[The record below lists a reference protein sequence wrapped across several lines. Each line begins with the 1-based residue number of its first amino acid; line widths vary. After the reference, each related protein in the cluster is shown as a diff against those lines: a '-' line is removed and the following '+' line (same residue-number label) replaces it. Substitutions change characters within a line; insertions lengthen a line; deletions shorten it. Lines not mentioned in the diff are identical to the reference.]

1 MNGTGD
7 ERLLGGP
14 QRGRKRGQE
23 NWTQNFS
30 TQPVPGPGTVK
41 MPLTK
46 HRRSKSDAVDLSD
59 DAAVIVKG
67 TVARE
72 STVFARLL
80 NSRYAVLSAEAF
92 ATFRREADDAPSK
105 VWLVTKDILV
115 SDVSGSEYHV
125 RHPGVNTFWAMARGA
140 YDTRKMWSFTVT
152 WSSLLA
158 TENLT
163 LAFETEA
170 NALEWRAGFEKA
182 IQMRA
187 AMPPKARG
195 VSNRPGVGSSSD
207 ATFHRG
213 ASDSGLERIDG
224 VDGVDVLQGSASME
238 GDGSHTKRSW
248 ASLLH
253 INGISVYVEELDENG
268 GGGALMVSA
277 VVRAP
282 PSDVTSHLVRVRKTE
297 GLAIFAGARTLKV
310 VDDHTHIIGQRWTGS
325 GVLGRLTAPREI
337 VLLRTWRKDP
347 DGTYIVLYQSTN
359 HVAMRRQK
367 GRWWS
372 LSTPVRV
379 DVEAAGFTVAPLL
392 PKYAPVAAESQESL
406 VTLVLKADLGGVLSG
421 GSAAG
426 RLLSPLQGIGVKS
439 MLEPVVTSI
448 VVLRDQVEQ
457 NRFVVR
463 PLSHALDVEPDVRAR
478 DVAPIPSGREFART
492 TTMLVYRDRK
502 TLAEAQVEMKEERV
516 RGMTPKPSTAAVT
529 GHAAFEEGPPDLS
542 WAIAGS
548 CPKKYW
554 LCPGN
559 CNFKVRGKNYLVDKK
574 KISAAVPMFELVA
587 VDLLEME
594 EPIYHICKHLPA
606 VEHSPAPFL
615 FCVQMMVPA
624 SPPVSLV
631 CSWAAP
637 YDMTADPADLVKQF
651 EKDHGPIPENIEAF
665 LKAITE
671 FVAGDGP
678 ESDAKR
684 NERFKLIP
692 NIARGSWIIK
702 QSVGTTP
709 VLLGKKLATKYYRGK
724 NYFEVDVDIG
734 ANSVAASITNLVCG
748 ATKSLAIDMGVLIEG
763 RSEDTL
769 PEQLIGTVRLDA
781 LDLKSAAFFDEGGEG
796 LIERATIEK

>member
-1 MNGTGD
+1 
-7 ERLLGGP
+7 
-14 QRGRKRGQE
+14 
-23 NWTQNFS
+23 
-30 TQPVPGPGTVK
+30 
-41 MPLTK
+41 MPATK
-46 HRRSKSDAVDLSD
+46 HIRTKLNAREMGD

-67 TVARE
+67 MVARE
-72 STVFARLL
+72 SSVVDKLL
-80 NSRYAVLSAEAF
+80 NNRYAVLSAQAF
-92 ATFRREADDAPSK
+92 ATFRKESDEAPSK
-105 VWLVTKDILV
+105 VWPVTKDV
-115 SDVSGSEYHV
+115 VVTDVAGSEYHV
-125 RHPGVNTFWAMARGA
+125 RHPGVSTFWAVARGA
-140 YDTRKMWSFTVT
+140 YETRNMWSFTVT
-152 WSSLLA
+152 WSSMLA
-158 TENLT
+158 ADKLT
-163 LAFETEA
+163 LAFDTEA
-170 NALEWRAGFEKA
+170 RALEWHAGFAKA
-182 IQMRA
+182 IQMQV
-187 AMPPKARG
+187 AMPRTTQARSDELG
-195 VSNRPGVGSSSD
+195 TGGSSDLRFDRQTSD
-207 ATFHRG
+207 G
-213 ASDSGLERIDG
+213 GMEGPDG
-224 VDGVDVLQGSASME
+224 VEVVRRSTSMDGDN
-238 GDGSHTKRSW
+238 GSHRKRSW

-253 INGISVYVEELDENG
+253 INGISVYVEELDEDG

-277 VVRAP
+277 VVRGP
-282 PSDVTSHLVRVRKTE
+282 PSDVTSHLVRLRKTE

-310 VDDHTHIIGQRWTGS
+310 VDDHTHIIGQTWTGS

-367 GRWWS
+367 GHWWS

-392 PKYAPVAAESQESL
+392 PRYAPVAGESQESL

-426 RLLSPLQGIGVKS
+426 RLLSPFQGSAVKS

-457 NRFVVR
+457 SRFVVR
-463 PLSHALDVEPDVRAR
+463 PLSHALDVEWDAHAR
-478 DVAPIPSGREFART
+478 DAAPVPSGRGFYRT
-492 TTMLVYRDRK
+492 TTMLVYRDQK
-502 TLAEAQVEMKEERV
+502 TLAQAQVDTKEERV
-516 RGMTPKPSTAAVT
+516 RGMTPKPSFADVT
-529 GHAAFEEGPPDLS
+529 GQAAFEEGSPDLS

-548 CPKKYW
+548 CPKQYW

-587 VDLLEME
+587 VDLLETE
-594 EPIYHICKHLPA
+594 EPIYHVCKHLPA

-637 YDMTADPADLVKQF
+637 YNMAADPADLVKQF

-665 LKAITE
+665 FKAFTE
-671 FVAGDGP
+671 FVTGDGP
-678 ESDAKR
+678 EADAKR

-763 RSEDTL
+763 RSEETL

-781 LDLKSAAFFDEGGEG
+781 LDLKSAAYFDEAGGG
-796 LIERATIEK
+796 LIENF

>member
-1 MNGTGD
+1 MSPAKHLRTKSNALVFDLDD
-7 ERLLGGP
+7 E
-14 QRGRKRGQE
+14 E
-23 NWTQNFS
+23 
-30 TQPVPGPGTVK
+30 
-41 MPLTK
+41 
-46 HRRSKSDAVDLSD
+46 AI
-59 DAAVIVKG
+59 IVKG
-67 TVARE
+67 TVSRE
-72 STVFARLL
+72 STVVEKLL
-80 NSRYAVLSAEAF
+80 NKRYAVLSSQAF
-92 ATFRREADDAPSK
+92 ATFRKKSDEAPSK
-105 VWLVTKDILV
+105 VWPVTKDV
-115 SDVSGSEYHV
+115 VVTDVSSSEFHL
-125 RHPGVNTFWAMARGA
+125 RHPGTSTFWAVARGA
-140 YDTRKMWSFTVT
+140 YDTKKMWSFTIT
-152 WSSLLA
+152 WSSVLA
-158 TENLT
+158 LDKLT

-170 NALEWRAGFEKA
+170 MASEWHSGFKKA
-182 IQMRA
+182 IQMQIN
-187 AMPPKARG
+187 MPLKVHSQSA
-195 VSNRPGVGSSSD
+195 GSSLS
-207 ATFHRG
+207 AEAELRLRRG
-213 ASDSGLERIDG
+213 ASDSGSQGVELVQSSSTLE
-224 VDGVDVLQGSASME
+224 A
-238 GDGSHTKRSW
+238 DGSHTKRSW

-253 INGISVYVEELDENG
+253 INGISVYVEELDEDG

-310 VDDHTHIIGQRWTGS
+310 VDDHTHIIGQTWTGS

-367 GRWWS
+367 GSWWS

-379 DVEAAGFTVAPLL
+379 DVEAAGFTIAPLL
-392 PKYAPVAAESQESL
+392 PKYAPIAGESQESL

-426 RLLSPLQGIGVKS
+426 RLLSPFQGSAVKS

-457 NRFVVR
+457 SRFVVR
-463 PLSHALDVEPDVRAR
+463 PLSHALDIEPDATAR
-478 DVAPIPSGREFART
+478 ESAATSGRGFART
-492 TTMLVYRDRK
+492 TTMLVYRDQK
-502 TLAEAQVEMKEERV
+502 SLAQAQVDTKEERV
-516 RGMTPKPSTAAVT
+516 RGMTPMPSIAKDAGTPT
-529 GHAAFEEGPPDLS
+529 FEEGPPDLS

-594 EPIYHICKHLPA
+594 EPIYHVCQHLPA

-615 FCVQMMVPA
+615 FCVQMMVPS

-637 YDMTADPADLVKQF
+637 YKMDADPADLIKQF

-665 LKAITE
+665 VKVFTDFL
-671 FVAGDGP
+671 AGDGP
-678 ESDAKR
+678 EADAKR

-709 VLLGKKLATKYYRGK
+709 VILGKKLATKYYRGN

-748 ATKSLAIDMGVLIEG
+748 ATKSLAVDMGVLIEG
-763 RSEDTL
+763 QSDETL

-781 LDLKSAAFFDEGGEG
+781 LDLKSAAYFDETSGT
-796 LIERATIEK
+796 IERKDAV

>member
-1 MNGTGD
+1 MT
-7 ERLLGGP
+7 
-14 QRGRKRGQE
+14 
-23 NWTQNFS
+23 S
-30 TQPVPGPGTVK
+30 
-41 MPLTK
+41 K
-46 HRRSKSDAVDLSD
+46 HIRTRSNALVLSD
-59 DAAVIVKG
+59 ESSILVRG

-72 STVFARLL
+72 STVVEKLL
-80 NSRYAVLSAEAF
+80 NNRYAVLSADVF
-92 ATFRREADDAPSK
+92 ATYRKEQDDSPSK
-105 VWLVTKDILV
+105 VWSVTKDVMV
-115 SDVSGSEYHV
+115 SDVVASEFHL
-125 RHPGVNTFWAMARGA
+125 RHAGTSTFWAVARGA
-140 YDTRKMWSFTVT
+140 YDTKLMWAFTVT
-152 WSSLLA
+152 WSSVLS
-158 TENLT
+158 TDKLT
-163 LAFETEA
+163 LAFSTEKKA
-170 NALEWRAGFEKA
+170 NEWHAGFERA
-182 IQMRA
+182 IEMQANKPRSSGA
-187 AMPPKARG
+187 SRVGRPPPVG
-195 VSNRPGVGSSSD
+195 VSDDSTRASM
-207 ATFHRG
+207 ATSENIEF
-213 ASDSGLERIDG
+213 
-224 VDGVDVLQGSASME
+224 VQSASVDSM
-238 GDGSHTKRSW
+238 DGEDSSHTKRSW

-253 INGISVYVEELDENG
+253 INGISVYVEELDADG

-282 PSDVTSHLVRVRKTE
+282 PSDVASHLVRVRKTD

-310 VDDHTHIIGQRWTGS
+310 VDDHTHVIGQMWTGS
-325 GVLGRLTAPREI
+325 GLLGRFTAPREI

-379 DVEAAGFTVAPLL
+379 EVEAAGFTIAPLL

-426 RLLSPLQGIGVKS
+426 RLLSPFQGSAVKS

-457 NRFVVR
+457 SRFVVR
-463 PLSHALDVEPDVRAR
+463 PLSHALDIESDSSRR
-478 DVAPIPSGREFART
+478 QNESRNLSRT
-492 TTMLVYRDRK
+492 TTMLVYRDQK
-502 TLAEAQVEMKEERV
+502 SLAQAQVDMKEERE
-516 RGMTPKPSTAAVT
+516 RGMTPKPSGGVELKPSMVAA
-529 GHAAFEEGPPDLS
+529 EGEIQDLS

-559 CNFKVRGKNYLVDKK
+559 CNFKVRGKNYLTDRKK
-574 KISAAVPMFELVA
+574 VLAAVPMFELVA

-594 EPIYHICKHLPA
+594 EPIYHICQHLPA

-637 YDMTADPADLVKQF
+637 YKMDADPADLIKQF

-665 LKAITE
+665 VKAFTD

-678 ESDAKR
+678 EADAKR

-709 VLLGKKLATKYYRGK
+709 VILGKKLATKYYRGK

-748 ATKSLAIDMGVLIEG
+748 ATKSLAVDMGVLIEG
-763 RSEDTL
+763 QSEATL

-781 LDLKSAAFFDEGGEG
+781 LDLKSAAYFDETSGT
-796 LIERATIEK
+796 IERQDAW

>member
-1 MNGTGD
+1 MAG
-7 ERLLGGP
+7 
-14 QRGRKRGQE
+14 
-23 NWTQNFS
+23 
-30 TQPVPGPGTVK
+30 
-41 MPLTK
+41 TK
-46 HRRSKSDAVDLSD
+46 HLRSKSNTLDIGD

-72 STVFARLL
+72 SSVVDKLL
-80 NSRYAVLSAEAF
+80 NSRHAVLSAQAF
-92 ATFRREADDAPSK
+92 ATFRKESDDAPSK
-105 VWLVTKDILV
+105 VWPVTKDVVLT
-115 SDVSGSEYHV
+115 DVAGGEYHV
-125 RHPGVNTFWAMARGA
+125 RHPGVSTFWAVARGA
-140 YDTRKMWSFTVT
+140 YETRKMWSFTVT
-152 WSSLLA
+152 WSSVL
-158 TENLT
+158 TTDKLT
-163 LAFETEA
+163 LAFETEGKA
-170 NALEWRAGFEKA
+170 SEWHAGFEKA
-182 IQMRA
+182 IQIQE
-187 AMPPKARG
+187 AMPPKTQARLNEL
-195 VSNRPGVGSSSD
+195 SVGDSSGMRV
-207 ATFHRG
+207 HQG
-213 ASDSGLERIDG
+213 ISDSGAEVADGIDG
-224 VDGVDVLQGSASME
+224 IDGIEAMQGSVSME

-297 GLAIFAGARTLKV
+297 GLAIFAGARTLKA

-325 GVLGRLTAPREI
+325 GIFGRLTAPREI

-392 PKYAPVAAESQESL
+392 PKYAPIAGESQESL

-426 RLLSPLQGIGVKS
+426 RLLSPLQGSAVKS

-448 VVLRDQVEQ
+448 VILRDQVEQ

-463 PLSHALDVEPDVRAR
+463 PLSHALDVEPDSHAR
-478 DVAPIPSGREFART
+478 DSAPVPSGREFART

-502 TLAEAQVEMKEERV
+502 TLAQAQVETKEERV
-516 RGMTPKPSTAAVT
+516 RGMTPKPSTADVIGQAT
-529 GHAAFEEGPPDLS
+529 FEEGRPDLS

-559 CNFKVRGKNYLVDKK
+559 CNFKVRGKNYLLDKK

-594 EPIYHICKHLPA
+594 EPIYHVCKHLPS

-637 YDMTADPADLVKQF
+637 FDMTNDPTDLVKQF

-665 LKAITE
+665 MRAFTE

-678 ESDAKR
+678 EADAKR
-684 NERFKLIP
+684 NQRFKLIP

-709 VLLGKKLATKYYRGK
+709 VILGKKLATKYYRGK

-748 ATKSLAIDMGVLIEG
+748 ATKSLAVDLGVLIEG
-763 RSEDTL
+763 QSEETL

-781 LDLKSAAFFDEGGEG
+781 LDLKSAAYFDEGGGG
-796 LIERATIEK
+796 LIQRGDLQ